1 MHLRFHAAPLPWLLL
16 LASTHSLPQRWRLRV
31 DAILPKQFM
40 KSIKRTGYGQ
50 FAFDEWRYLDKGE
63 LGMDCSKRPLNPDF
77 DLNITAYK
85 GAHILVTRSNFGC
98 GSSREHA
105 PWALAEYGFKALIA
119 ESFADIFRT
128 NCLRNRIAPI
138 VLSAGDI
145 DALFRLAGQHTT
157 ITVNL
162 EHQAVKS
169 YLGVMRFSM
178 VDAER
183 TQLFQG
189 MDEISLTLRMADK
202 IRGYES
208 RRLETLPWLKT

>member
-1 MHLRFHAAPLPWLLL
+1 MTAIIVISGVAGFLDRDNVD
-16 LASTHSLPQRWRLRV
+16 T

-77 DLNITAYK
+77 DLNKTAYK
-85 GAHILVTRSNFGC
+85 DANILVTRSNFGC

-162 EHQAVKS
+162 EQREVES
-169 YLGVMRFSM
+169 DLGVMRFSM

-183 TQLFQG
+183 TQIIDG

-208 RRLETLPWLKT
+208 RRLKTLPWLNG

>member
-1 MHLRFHAAPLPWLLL
+1 MTAIIVISGVAGFLDRDNVD
-16 LASTHSLPQRWRLRV
+16 T

-63 LGMDCSKRPLNPDF
+63 LGMDCSKRPLNPNF
-77 DLNITAYK
+77 DLNKTAYK
-85 GAHILVTRSNFGC
+85 GANILVTRSNFGC

-138 VLSAGDI
+138 VLSASNI
-145 DALFRLAGQHTT
+145 NALFGLAGQHIT

-162 EHQAVKS
+162 EQQAVKS
-169 YLGVMRFSM
+169 DLGVMRFSM
-178 VDAER
+178 VDSER
-183 TQLFQG
+183 TQLIQG
-189 MDEISLTLRMADK
+189 IDEIGSTLLQTEK
-202 IRGYES
+202 IRAYENF
-208 RRLETLPWLKT
+208 RLEKYPWL